1 LKRRAFIT
9 ALGGEAVWPLAGHA
23 QPSERMRRVGWL
35 VPWPETDPVTKA
47 SITAF
52 AQAPV
57 AQIVHY
63 DMRHEPPRA

>member
-1 LKRRAFIT
+1 
-9 ALGGEAVWPLAGHA
+9 
-23 QPSERMRRVGWL
+23 MRRVGRL